1 MIFLRRAA
9 LWTMK
14 GGEQVKLESNRIV
27 LGLFVEAIALCL
39 IMAFRFI
46 NIQATLT
53 LLVFNMLFLSL
64 TIHLNGTRNK
74 KMAILT
80 LGNIIGLFWSFVL
93 NQFAIACNT
102 FFGEP
107 FSIFY
112 AVVYPFLNFMWIVS
126 YPHLFGRIH
135 IISFSEARTA
145 WVSGSNGK

>member
-1 MIFLRRAA
+1 MLFLRRAA

-39 IMAFRFI
+39 IIAFRFI

-93 NQFAIACNT
+93 NQFAIACSA

-126 YPHLFGRIH
+126 FWSLSLAFLPKFKG
-135 IISFSEARTA
+135 AQTG
-145 WVSGSNGK
+145 VKP

>member
-39 IMAFRFI
+39 IIAFRFI

-64 TIHLNGTRNK
+64 TIQLNGTRNK
-74 KMAILT
+74 KIAILT

-93 NQFAIACNT
+93 NQFAIACNA
-102 FFGEP
+102 FFGE
-107 FSIFY
+107 
-112 AVVYPFLNFMWIVS
+112 AVQHFLRRSVS
-126 YPHLFGRIH
+126 FPKLHVDCVLLVPEPR
-135 IISFSEARTA
+135 
-145 WVSGSNGK
+145 VSS